1 MLAATEGST
10 AMPDLLVDRSDHVVT
25 ITLNRPDRLNAI
37 SGPMLVELSRVLVE
51 CDGDRD
57 VRAIVIT
64 GSGRGFCAGLDLQ
77 DISAGRGMGG
87 GDVSFRIDDT
97 PPFVLRRM

>member
-1 MLAATEGST
+1 
-10 AMPDLLVDRSDHVVT
+10 MPDLLVDRSDHVVT

-64 GSGRGFCAGLDLQ
+64 GSVPSYYLKQLAQETILPVRDQRQLLNRVEVARD
-77 DISAGRGMGG
+77 
-87 GDVSFRIDDT
+87 
-97 PPFVLRRM
+97 